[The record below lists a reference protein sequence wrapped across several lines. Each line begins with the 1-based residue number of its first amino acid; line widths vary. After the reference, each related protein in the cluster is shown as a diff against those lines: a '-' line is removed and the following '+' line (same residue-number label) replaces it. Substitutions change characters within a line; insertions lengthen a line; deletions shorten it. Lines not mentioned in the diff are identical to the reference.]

1 MAGTCTV
8 VRKLQLSYRFGLCGW
23 AAVGHADTVKAKKI
37 PASSGVDSQ
46 LEERNCYSS
55 GVRGRRLCGT
65 EDMGKT

>member
-1 MAGTCTV
+1 M
-8 VRKLQLSYRFGLCGW
+8 
-23 AAVGHADTVKAKKI
+23 GHADTVKAKKI